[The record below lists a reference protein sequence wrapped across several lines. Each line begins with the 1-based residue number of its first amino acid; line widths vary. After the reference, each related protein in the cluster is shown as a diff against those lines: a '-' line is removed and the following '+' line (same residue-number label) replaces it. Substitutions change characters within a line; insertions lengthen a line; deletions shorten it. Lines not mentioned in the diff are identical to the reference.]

1 MPLQMLTLDH
11 MSCFTICFPLLS
23 ITEYPQSPFTIA
35 KDSSYCVQQNTLR
48 PLLHVMVSLV

>member
-11 MSCFTICFPLLS
+11 MSCFTICFPLLG

-35 KDSSYCVQQNTLR
+35 KDSSYWVQQNTLR